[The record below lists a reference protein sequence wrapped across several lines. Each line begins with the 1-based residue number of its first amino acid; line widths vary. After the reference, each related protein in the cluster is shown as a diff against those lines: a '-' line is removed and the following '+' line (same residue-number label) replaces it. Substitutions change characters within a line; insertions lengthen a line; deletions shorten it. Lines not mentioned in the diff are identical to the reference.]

1 MHSQYLHPFYF
12 IFQTEPPTITKT
24 TMIFPIPSLTV
35 PFSHAFLHPWP
46 SPLTPFLNTLTHFFP
61 YDHRSKDITTTPSI
75 MSSMELDV
83 EWFIWWKFI
92 GIHTNPSWLKPDCRE
107 ERHRQSIGGVGARRR
122 GGTRPCFSEDRGG
135 EWEEEEFHEGFDNL
149 SLKIRPTTFHFSDP
163 MST

>member
-12 IFQTEPPTITKT
+12 IFLTEPPTITKT
-24 TMIFPIPSLTV
+24 TVIFPIPSLTV

-92 GIHTNPSWLKPDCRE
+92 GIHTKIHHGWSPTAEKSDTDNQLVASELEDEGEHDRASARIE
-107 ERHRQSIGGVGARRR
+107 EGNERKRNFMKVLI
-122 GGTRPCFSEDRGG
+122 
-135 EWEEEEFHEGFDNL
+135 
-149 SLKIRPTTFHFSDP
+149 TFL
-163 MST
+163 